1 MALRGRSGRDWTGC
15 CGKWNS
21 GYKRNTV
28 KNDVDPCACGNV
40 KYVGLI
46 LFHGKILEK
55 NDPGFF
61 SYDDMFLMVN
71 INIVRIYSSYLP
83 SKLRKGSAVTRS
95 FHTAIL
101 FCSYLNSP
109 QRRNRELHP
118 MEINYAQRNIMIRKI
133 SRQGKWDILTGES
146 Y

>member
-1 MALRGRSGRDWTGC
+1 M
-15 CGKWNS
+15 
-21 GYKRNTV
+21 
-28 KNDVDPCACGNV
+28 
-40 KYVGLI
+40 GLI